1 MAIDEGLNVMWQV
14 AAEISANGRRSIAVL
29 EDAGVVLQVGSTAV
43 RVLGSTLWTD
53 YGLRHKPI
61 TDAQMCE
68 GAINDHRSIQGHDG
82 PTIVVT
88 HHLPSMWSVAGRFQ
102 RDATSSGF
110 TSHADGLVGMD
121 AALWVHGHTRDSM
134 MWETGG
140 RTLVVCNP
148 AGYAR
153 LDDSRENAAFNPR
166 LCVTLQESGGAWPA
180 HPPA

>member
-1 MAIDEGLNVMWQV
+1 V
-14 AAEISANGRRSIAVL
+14 S
-29 EDAGVVLQVGSTAV
+29 V

-61 TDAQMCE
+61 TDAQVCE

-82 PTIVVT
+82 LTIVVT
-88 HHLPSMWSVAGRFQ
+88 HHMPSMRSVAGRFQ
-102 RDATSSGF
+102 REAMSSDF